1 MKAAVE
7 HSGEKKPTSELTTV
21 PAYVVGPLYDALEA
35 NDRDAI
41 SDFFYNQCNRVV
53 EYINSL
59 PPMSRLSKV
68 LQLMHD
74 QIDVLAGAGSS
85 DAEWATTRLSADA
98 LFQTCLG
105 PMPANDAPWG
115 IVDLV
120 GHASMQASDAASDIL
135 LPIVA
140 QKLTESP
147 TDVLLEADTRAPLG
161 VHLLRMRALAQ
172 IGMYQ
177 DSSWSV
183 VEPVLERYSNMEFP
197 LFAMVAQ
204 IEKENCQLDRE
215 LRANG
220 QDPDAL
226 STKSRELLQRQAQY
240 EQVFCAVDM
249 PPGFDLQ
256 KTYVRIASD
265 AVASCA
271 ANGDVE
277 RFIHLH
283 PGVSTDA
290 TVIGR
295 ELIVDSSSSYAE
307 TDYPFL
313 YSTFTLGAIGDK
325 TGLNITQLS
334 LASQRHLFDFMIES
348 GPERYERL
356 EGALDRL
363 SPAEKLYFTE
373 AFLATEFGDDFGD
386 KLLSIAE
393 HIPQEEL
400 GRVLADL
407 ERARMGA
414 RGVMDWYRDVDEH
427 FAEMALPAIAERI
440 TDMITTL
447 EVAARHKSL
456 RIDVGPGNDPEVESQ
471 FIYTATWEQAAK
483 DLHDLADNLE
493 SDGWI
498 LNDPETVVS
507 RVVVESDKFA
517 RFRLLN
523 SRLGTMVVNVRP
535 YGTLT
540 RGDAQYE
547 VGSFKNGVEAAINKL
562 SNRHDPYGIS
572 PTADMRTFS
581 LRFDREGRAPD
592 VAASDRSQRKA
603 TNKEGTVAVDVASI
617 WSFGD
622 DNEPATRVGRAIAA
636 GSRLRAEAIG
646 TKDELNHN
654 MLVDQ
659 SYGNADVFAELAH
672 KVIAKLDAQAKR
684 TSKKQL
690 ATVARTLVQLRDDHQ
705 LAA

>member
-183 VEPVLERYSNMEFP
+183 VEPVLERYSNMESP

-226 STKSRELLQRQAQY
+226 STKSRELLQRQAQ
-240 EQVFCAVDM
+240 
-249 PPGFDLQ
+249 
-256 KTYVRIASD
+256 
-265 AVASCA
+265 
-271 ANGDVE
+271 
-277 RFIHLH
+277 
-283 PGVSTDA
+283 
-290 TVIGR
+290 
-295 ELIVDSSSSYAE
+295 
-307 TDYPFL
+307 
-313 YSTFTLGAIGDK
+313 
-325 TGLNITQLS
+325 
-334 LASQRHLFDFMIES
+334 
-348 GPERYERL
+348 
-356 EGALDRL
+356 
-363 SPAEKLYFTE
+363 
-373 AFLATEFGDDFGD
+373 
-386 KLLSIAE
+386 
-393 HIPQEEL
+393 
-400 GRVLADL
+400 
-407 ERARMGA
+407 
-414 RGVMDWYRDVDEH
+414 
-427 FAEMALPAIAERI
+427 
-440 TDMITTL
+440 
-447 EVAARHKSL
+447 
-456 RIDVGPGNDPEVESQ
+456 
-471 FIYTATWEQAAK
+471 
-483 DLHDLADNLE
+483 
-493 SDGWI
+493 
-498 LNDPETVVS
+498 
-507 RVVVESDKFA
+507 
-517 RFRLLN
+517 
-523 SRLGTMVVNVRP
+523 
-535 YGTLT
+535 
-540 RGDAQYE
+540 
-547 VGSFKNGVEAAINKL
+547 
-562 SNRHDPYGIS
+562 
-572 PTADMRTFS
+572 
-581 LRFDREGRAPD
+581 
-592 VAASDRSQRKA
+592 
-603 TNKEGTVAVDVASI
+603 
-617 WSFGD
+617 
-622 DNEPATRVGRAIAA
+622 
-636 GSRLRAEAIG
+636 
-646 TKDELNHN
+646 
-654 MLVDQ
+654 
-659 SYGNADVFAELAH
+659 
-672 KVIAKLDAQAKR
+672 
-684 TSKKQL
+684 
-690 ATVARTLVQLRDDHQ
+690 
-705 LAA
+705 